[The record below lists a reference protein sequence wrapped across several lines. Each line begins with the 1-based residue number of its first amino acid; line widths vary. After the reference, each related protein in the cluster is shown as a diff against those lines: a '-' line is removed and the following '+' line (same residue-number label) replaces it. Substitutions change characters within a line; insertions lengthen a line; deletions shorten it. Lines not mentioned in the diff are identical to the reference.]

1 MAHAPSVASS
11 HINSAHGLTTF
22 PNPFQDEPEQGI
34 LPSFLSK
41 VKQTF
46 TSTAAPVTT
55 QQPAQVDKG
64 GSENTA
70 GHYVYEEDY
79 SKIQP
84 PREGGQT
91 EAQAIAEAV
100 MRNRAQM
107 ATAAA
112 HAASVQQGR
121 VSSTSVPMTVQ
132 PSASDPAPMQPTHS
146 SSSSLATRP
155 MARPMGTVHSAG
167 SSSTQPTAPPS
178 VASSHRSTVPSK
190 RPLAPNERQWRPSGV
205 APAQVTISPVT
216 TTVQTASKEPP
227 PSPGPRSVPFPI
239 SKPSHRTHIHLP
251 STGAGPSSSRSATP
265 LHHHAHSNSLGM
277 STGKRA
283 RRPSIATLPD
293 SPSSLSISGMI
304 AANAELQSHYVPGF
318 PMSQDDTRSVRS
330 MGAVKRLN
338 GMSRIIRRMKGEGL
352 SKQYWMADEHC
363 KECYDCKS
371 LFTAWRRKHHCRI
384 CGQIFCSRCASNI
397 INARRF
403 GKDGVLRVCNLCLK
417 IMEEY
422 KEDDED
428 DRRSINSV
436 STSVHRYPSITDRAF
451 LDAAISPEL
460 QYAKSPFAASQLFT
474 SHPNESLTAIDE
486 SSVSGPFSRWGNDLS
501 LEEDSGFQRP
511 FSPNDGS
518 EGEDGQMWIGKPP
531 KTAAPFRRP
540 MEMDQKI
547 QSESDSPDP
556 ENETPGTPLTA
567 PPSGSMVGGG
577 HRNVSLPR
585 LEFPRT
591 YTMSTEGDEGRSP
604 LERSES
610 NHQLIGLRTRA
621 SQAGLTALLDGEG
634 TEGLWR
640 ARSHSFAKQPE
651 MLSGASLHHFQL
663 MLAQSISRAGLPR
676 PEEWHRILS
685 NLILKV
691 PVNLQP
697 NVRAGDDI
705 DVRSYVK
712 IKKVPGGKISDSEY
726 VDGIVITKNVAHK
739 TMSRRLYNPRIMV
752 VTFPLDYHRVDNQF
766 MSLDPILAQEKDYL
780 RLLTKRIIDAKPHIV
795 LAQSS
800 VSRIALDYLLESDI
814 ALARNVKSSAV
825 HQVARCTGA
834 DIVASMDR
842 LVLQPRMGRC
852 GELQIQSFDHELI
865 PGRRKTLMRFEG
877 ANREQGCTIIL
888 RGADLETLRKVKVI
902 TDFMALVAYHLKM
915 EMTLYNDEHNI
926 LPPEPPL
933 PAEYQELLD
942 MLESRPSVESS
953 PAESTT
959 SGNTSENSSIRNAPA
974 PPTPH
979 NMNVHDT
986 GSPTTPKPNST
997 FTTNTTNTAASSVHG
1012 GESDDDERENEK
1024 REALEVTRQIA
1035 ISLQPYL
1042 TTVFSSSAAIRFP
1055 PPAILAKMA
1064 ELDRRLADL
1073 RQSRDEAEAAQILEE
1088 ETKIIEPPKSSLHP
1102 PAMSDAGDT
1111 ASIHTVAST
1120 ATGESAATST
1130 EPSSEVSSSAA
1141 MSALPTSTFSTV
1153 THKGKDI
1160 NRDPYSV
1167 LRKPDEVAKES
1178 ALAQVQHAHKEHLKL
1193 WQWHTRRFAP
1203 EQLRPENY
1211 QGIVYLSS
1219 LGCEGADKPCVEP
1232 TLKHIDFY
1240 QAGDQTVGQFME
1252 TLTATA
1258 LEPCPSKTCER
1269 LLLFHFQLLVHGERR
1284 LQIVLDQFP
1293 CPSPGH
1299 EEQIITWSYCRQCT
1313 TPSPTTILRDETWK
1327 MSWGAYLE
1335 HCFYP
1340 PKTPAGFSCPHD
1352 AYRDQIRY
1360 FAHRN
1365 LAVRIHNE
1373 QIDLFEPV
1381 RPSISLQIKAETKV
1395 ALKNREYEVALAK
1408 NGAFFDSVVTRLK
1421 TIDVDV
1427 VQSDKVSL
1435 LESTVNNMLA
1445 RVASDREEM
1454 INLLNRTYKL
1464 TPMTD
1469 VLSLT
1474 TVFRSLQDKVV
1485 QWDMDFG
1492 DIEKAFMP
1500 TEKDLKKMT
1509 ASHLK
1514 RLFANQD
1521 AYSTLERGA
1530 GPPLAEADEKE
1541 EDEKEVKISSESSD
1555 YTPVPTQPPTPAPGT
1570 PSTDATAKPSEEPP
1584 VIDISSETDS
1594 SATPIAGVN
1603 RVITDPMAVPM
1614 PTGTP
1619 SHRPDPRS
1627 GENGK
1632 DTGYE
1637 TDSTVSALPSDFT
1650 GRSPD
1655 GAAESSA
1662 FDSDAIHFVSRLP
1675 RRSAPAPSIADLVQ
1689 RFNESTKLAPPASSP
1704 TPKTERPRSSGGSRR
1719 QSPRPHLIDVSDSD
1733 HSPRARPKL
1742 RRGRTEQPVMRTG
1755 ESSRHGLLSDG
1766 DRSYATNAS
1775 RIPSSYRHK
1784 STGEGLGSDHLSITR
1799 PGMGSRSSSYNSQS
1813 ASQVDISSPKLRQP
1827 TPSHAPLSPY
1837 PSSEGKPRI
1846 GGKGRTSRPPD
1857 PDRHSP
1863 SVSRTRRGGQPG
1875 SSRVTSMARHFD
1887 RLSREA
1893 ERERQKRISIVR
1905 GKRARPVSVTKAKVQ
1920 VFDNLRDAFRDEFD
1934 SDSSEADNE
1943 EDELGSDD
1951 SIGSAG
1957 RPQKERRKSSPAK
1970 NRKSSSPQKTLPLTD
1985 QPPASQ
1991 PLPAPVSKAV
2001 DLVESAPAE
2010 GSSKQEQAAAIS
2022 SSIKTLSVLSDTKSE
2037 ISFTDRLK
2045 IELPSFE
2052 TSAPLPSHPATP
2064 HVSTDATTAD
2074 EALGTFSASQASDVE
2089 NGGTANE
2096 KSSLLKSLSG
2106 LWAFRAADLTPL
2118 EYPLSAS
2125 EHIFADSRVIIR
2137 ETEPTSII
2145 AFTLSSKT
2153 YRDNSKSWSRN
2164 RTEGHFEAFMPEE
2177 ALGTDRTAAWDVVSL
2192 DEVDDPAR
2200 RERGTHLKYDFE
2212 SGTST
2217 IFCRIF
2223 FAEQF
2228 AALRKACNCED
2239 SFVESL
2245 ARCVQ
2250 FDASGGKSGSAFLKT
2265 KDDRFIAKEITRLEM
2280 DALTKFAPAYF
2291 DYTRK
2296 AFQGQ
2301 RPTVLAKIYGF
2312 FKIGF
2317 NNAVTGRTMKMNVL
2331 IMENLFYERRFTKI
2345 YDLKGSTRN
2354 RLIQPTGRINE
2365 VLLDENLMEIVYKHP
2380 LYLREQ
2386 AKRIL
2391 RTALF
2396 NDTLFLSN
2404 LNVMDYSLV
2413 VGVDAEKHE
2422 LVVGIVDYIRTFTW
2436 DKKLESWVKDLG
2448 AAGKGEPT
2456 IVTPKQYKLRF
2467 RTAMER
2473 FYFPWVPDRWT
2484 VTGSED
2490 EVPLEEENTAA
2501 GSSSAVA

>member
-1 MAHAPSVASS
+1 MAHPPSVASS
-11 HINSAHGLTTF
+11 HRNSAHGLTTF

-46 TSTAAPVTT
+46 TSGSSTAAIIS
-55 QQPAQVDKG
+55 QQAKPDKG
-64 GSENTA
+64 GSDSNVGNYA
-70 GHYVYEEDY
+70 YEEDY

-121 VSSTSVPMTVQ
+121 VSTAAVPIIVQ
-132 PSASDPAPMQPTHS
+132 PGADPPGSAPMQPAHS
-146 SSSSLATRP
+146 TSPLATLSMKP
-155 MARPMGTVHSAG
+155 PPSTVISAG
-167 SSSTQPTAPPS
+167 STSTQPTGATPS
-178 VASSHRSTVPSK
+178 VASSHNSTAPTKRS
-190 RPLAPNERQWRPSGV
+190 LAPSERQWRPSGV

-227 PSPGPRSVPFPI
+227 SSPGPRSVPFPI
-239 SKPSHRTHIHLP
+239 SKPSHRTHIHLSNP
-251 STGAGPSSSRSATP
+251 AGPSSSRSATP

-277 STGKRA
+277 ATGKRA
-283 RRPSIATLPD
+283 RRSSIATLPD

-318 PMSQDDTRSVRS
+318 PISQDDTRSVRS
-330 MGAVKRLN
+330 LGAVKRLN
-338 GMSRIIRRMKGEGL
+338 GMSRIVRRMKGEGL

-403 GKDGVLRVCNLCLK
+403 GKEGVLRVCNLCLK

-460 QYAKSPFAASQLFT
+460 QYAKSPFAASQLFA
-474 SHPNESLTAIDE
+474 SHPNDSLTAIDE
-486 SSVSGPFSRWGNDLS
+486 SSVSGPFSRWGNELS
-501 LEEDSGFQRP
+501 HEEDIEFQRS

-518 EGEDGQMWIGKPP
+518 DGEGGQMWIGKAP

-547 QSESDSPDP
+547 QPESESPDP
-556 ENETPGTPLTA
+556 ENETPGTPSTA
-567 PPSGSMVGGG
+567 PPSVPILGGA

-591 YTMSTEGDEGRSP
+591 YTMSTDGDEGRSP

-610 NHQLIGLRTRA
+610 SHQLIGLRTRA
-621 SQAGLTALLDGEG
+621 SQAGLTALLDGER

-663 MLAQSISRAGLPR
+663 MLAQSISRADLPR
-676 PEEWHRILS
+676 PEEWHRVLS
-685 NLILKV
+685 SLILKV
-691 PVNLQP
+691 PNNLQP

-705 DVRSYVK
+705 DVRSYIK

-902 TDFMALVAYHLKM
+902 TDFMSLVAYHLKT
-915 EMTLYNDEHNI
+915 EMILYNDEHNI
-926 LPPEPPL
+926 VPPEPPL
-933 PAEYQELLD
+933 PAEYRELLN
-942 MLESRPSVESS
+942 MLEPRPSAASS
-953 PAESTT
+953 RAESV
-959 SGNTSENSSIRNAPA
+959 TSETSSNRDPPA
-974 PPTPH
+974 TPTPH
-979 NMNVHDT
+979 SVNVDT
-986 GSPTTPKPNST
+986 PDPESPTTPKPNST
-997 FTTNTTNTAASSVHG
+997 FTTNTAASSIHD
-1012 GESDDDERENEK
+1012 SDDDERENEK

-1035 ISLQPYL
+1035 TSLQPYL
-1042 TTVFSSSAAIRFP
+1042 NTVLSSSAAIRFP

-1064 ELDRRLADL
+1064 ELDRRLAEL

-1088 ETKIIEPPKSSLHP
+1088 ETKIMEPPKTSLHP
-1102 PAMSDAGDT
+1102 VAVPDGGDT
-1111 ASIHTVAST
+1111 ASIHTIAST
-1120 ATGESAATST
+1120 ATGNTAATAT
-1130 EPSSEVSSSAA
+1130 EPSAELSSSAA

-1160 NRDPYSV
+1160 DRDPYRV
-1167 LRKPDEVAKES
+1167 LRKPDEVSKES

-1193 WQWHTRRFAP
+1193 WQWHIRRFAP

-1211 QGIVYLSS
+1211 QGIVFLSS
-1219 LGCEGADKPCVEP
+1219 LGCEGSDKPCVEP
-1232 TLKHIDFY
+1232 ALKHIDFY

-1299 EEQIITWSYCRQCT
+1299 EDQIITWSYCRQCT
-1313 TPSPTTILRDETWK
+1313 TPSPTTILREETWK

-1352 AYRDQIRY
+1352 AHRDQIRY

-1373 QIDLFEPV
+1373 QIDIFEPV
-1381 RPSISLQIKAETKV
+1381 RPSISLQVKAETKV
-1395 ALKNREYEVALAK
+1395 ALKNREYEAALAK

-1421 TIDVDV
+1421 TIDVNV

-1435 LESTVNNMLA
+1435 LEKTIDHMLA
-1445 RVASDREEM
+1445 RVASDKEEM
-1454 INLLNRTYKL
+1454 VDLLNRTYKL

-1492 DIEKAFMP
+1492 DIEKAFIP

-1509 ASHLK
+1509 ATHLK

-1530 GPPLAEADEKE
+1530 GPPLAEADEE
-1541 EDEKEVKISSESSD
+1541 NAGEKEATIDLESSD
-1555 YTPVPTQPPTPAPGT
+1555 YTPVPTQPTTPAPGT
-1570 PSTDATAKPSEEPP
+1570 PDADAAARPSEEPTA
-1584 VIDISSETDS
+1584 IDLSFETDA

-1603 RVITDPMAVPM
+1603 KVISDPMAVPA
-1614 PTGTP
+1614 PNGAT
-1619 SHRPDPRS
+1619 SQRPDTETVG
-1627 GENGK
+1627 GEKEKGF
-1632 DTGYE
+1632 E
-1637 TDSTVSALPSDFT
+1637 TDSTVSALPSDFA
-1650 GRSPD
+1650 GKSPD

-1662 FDSDAIHFVSRLP
+1662 LDSDAIHFVSRLP

-1689 RFNESTKLAPPASSP
+1689 RFNDSTKLAPPEPTS
-1704 TPKTERPRSSGGSRR
+1704 TPKMERPRSGGGSRR
-1719 QSPRPHLIDVSDSD
+1719 QSPRPHLVDVSDSD
-1733 HSPRARPKL
+1733 HSPRTRPKL
-1742 RRGRTEQPVMRTG
+1742 RRGRTEQPVVRAR
-1755 ESSRHGLLSDG
+1755 EASRPGLLSDG
-1766 DRSYATNAS
+1766 DRSYAANAS
-1775 RIPSSYRHK
+1775 RIPSSNRHK
-1784 STGEGLGSDHLSITR
+1784 SIGEGMSSDYLSVTR
-1799 PGMGSRSSSYNSQS
+1799 PGMGSRNPSYTGRSP
-1813 ASQVDISSPKLRQP
+1813 SQVDHRSSPKLRHP
-1827 TPSHAPLSPY
+1827 TPGHAPLSPY
-1837 PSSEGKPRI
+1837 PPSEGKPRV
-1846 GGKGRTSRPPD
+1846 GGKGKTPRPPD
-1857 PDRHSP
+1857 SDRHSP
-1863 SVSRTRRGGQPG
+1863 SVGRTRRGGQPG

-1943 EDELGSDD
+1943 EDDLGSDD

-1957 RPQKERRKSSPAK
+1957 RPDKERRKSSPVK
-1970 NRKSSSPQKTLPLTD
+1970 SRKSISPKKDLPSPLPHPPSTSETLP
-1985 QPPASQ
+1985 AS
-1991 PLPAPVSKAV
+1991 VSKAV

-2022 SSIKTLSVLSDTKSE
+2022 SSIRTLSVLSDTKSE

-2074 EALGTFSASQASDVE
+2074 EAIGTFSTSQASDVE
-2089 NGGTANE
+2089 IGAANE

-2153 YRDNSKSWSRN
+2153 YRDNSKSWSSN
-2164 RTEGHFEAFMPEE
+2164 KTEGHFESFMPEE
-2177 ALGTDRTAAWDVVSL
+2177 TSRTDRAAAWDVVSL
-2192 DEVDDPAR
+2192 DEVDDSTR

-2317 NNAVTGRTMKMNVL
+2317 NNAVTGRTMKMN
-2331 IMENLFYERRFTKI
+2331 I

-2354 RLIQPTGRINE
+2354 RLIQPTGRVNE

-2448 AAGKGEPT
+2448 AGGKGEPT

-2484 VTGSED
+2484 VIGSED
-2490 EVPLEEENTAA
+2490 EVPLEEENAAA
-2501 GSSSAVA
+2501 GAALAVAS